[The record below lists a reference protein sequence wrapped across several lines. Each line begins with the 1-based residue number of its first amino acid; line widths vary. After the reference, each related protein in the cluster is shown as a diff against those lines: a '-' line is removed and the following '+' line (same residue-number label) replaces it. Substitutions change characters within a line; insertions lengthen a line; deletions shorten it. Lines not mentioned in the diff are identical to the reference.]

1 MTQIDSDAALLAV
14 TLVGRDGK
22 RRYDSQS
29 KRRLVEACL
38 QPGVSVAGVALKAGA
53 KVVSR

>member
-29 KRRLVEACL
+29 KRRLIEACL
-38 QPGVSVAGVALKAGA
+38 QRK
-53 KVVSR
+53 R